1 MTIIDLLKK
10 YSDFMDSF
18 TIEKEQ
24 NVNNYVMYIIIN
36 GGLKM
41 KKGKIASQVGHA
53 VHQITE
59 ICLKTRKK
67 LWKKYNL
74 NSCPKIVLRTKD
86 QDELLEI
93 IEKTE
98 SLYKTYVIDEGRIQ
112 TPPNSLTV
120 IAYVPMIKDYTPKI
134 IQKLNSL

>member
-1 MTIIDLLKK
+1 M
-10 YSDFMDSF
+10 
-18 TIEKEQ
+18 
-24 NVNNYVMYIIIN
+24 
-36 GGLKM
+36 
-41 KKGKIASQVGHA
+41 
-53 VHQITE
+53 
-59 ICLKTRKK
+59 
-67 LWKKYNL
+67 

-120 IAYVPMIKDYTPKI
+120 IAYVPMINDYTPKI